1 MHFGE
6 EVTAFLRAANDHH
19 VRMVLIGGGAVNFH
33 GYQRQSPDLDFWME
47 PTSENFNQLAA
58 ALRSIGYD
66 VDQFPDPVLKSDKNI
81 TLKMSPGLDVEV
93 ITFLR
98 PGCTF
103 EEAWSRAEL
112 IELTGEPVQSVHVM
126 SLPDLLESKARSGR
140 PKDLLDILEL
150 KRKTGSA

>member
-19 VRMVLIGGGAVNFH
+19 VRMVLIDGGAVNFH

-81 TLKMSPGLDVEV
+81 TLKMSPGLDVKV

-150 KRKTGSA
+150 KRKKGSA